1 MNLSKKQ
8 LLLIHS
14 VLFAHLSKHDS
25 SCMDSDS
32 IEDLMDEISQEI
44 LSESDNSTA
53 SARKTCSPNRVA
65 TMAVFGKDD
74 DDDDEEE
81 EEQTLEVC
89 DEEGCLKHHP
99 VENVD
104 ADDFLK
110 LDDLLVSDSCGNLR
124 LQFFW
129 NQNKLCADLLNPR
142 DSNEVLDTIKNIGSA
157 FRSGS
162 SLTLSNP
169 SRTWNFDVG
178 KFPKSW
184 TSTLKPGVSYKIT

>member
-1 MNLSKKQ
+1 MNFSKKQ

-25 SCMDSDS
+25 SCMDSSS
-32 IEDLMDEISQEI
+32 IEEIMDEISQEI
-44 LSESDNSTA
+44 LDETKYSTTDA
-53 SARKTCSPNRVA
+53 GETYPPVRFAN
-65 TMAVFGKDD
+65 MAVFGR
-74 DDDDEEE
+74 DDEDEE
-81 EEQTLEVC
+81 GEETNVEIC

-99 VENVD
+99 VENID
-104 ADDFLK
+104 TDDFLQ
-110 LDDLLVSDSCGNLR
+110 LDDLLVADSSGNLR

-142 DSNEVLDTIKNIGSA
+142 DNDEVLDTIKNIGSA

-169 SRTWNFDVG
+169 SRTWNFDVN